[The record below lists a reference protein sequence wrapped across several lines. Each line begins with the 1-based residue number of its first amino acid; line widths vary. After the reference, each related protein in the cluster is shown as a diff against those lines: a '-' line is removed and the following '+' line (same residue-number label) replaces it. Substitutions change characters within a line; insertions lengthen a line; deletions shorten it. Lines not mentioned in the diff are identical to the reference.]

1 MSKPPLD
8 QKSANAPAHRINHQ
22 IRVPQ
27 IRVIGP
33 EGAQLGIMTPKEA
46 LTIAQDSGLD
56 LVEVAPQAR
65 PPVCRILD
73 YGKFR
78 YEQAKKTSA
87 SKASRVAVKELRLR
101 PKTDT
106 HDVETKVKQ
115 ATGFLIKGDRVKF
128 VMRMRGREIAH
139 RDLWIEKMHEI
150 MVALKE
156 ISTIVSSP
164 RSDGRMITAML
175 EPNREYIQANLTA
188 LTNKAASAPPVSDE
202 DDSDDDDDDRDDDDL
217 DGIDGSDTDETT

>member
-115 ATGFLIKGDRVKF
+115 ATGFLIKGDRVKSD
-128 VMRMRGREIAH
+128 VCSSDLAH

-188 LTNKAASAPPVSDE
+188 LTNKAAFVFFVFDE
-202 DDSDDDDDDRDDDDL
+202 DDSDDDDDDDREDGDETSASDDAN
-217 DGIDGSDTDETT
+217 TDETT

>member
-1 MSKPPLD
+1 MNKQPTD

-33 EGAQLGIMTPKEA
+33 EGAQLGIMSPKEA
-46 LTIAQDSGLD
+46 LTLAQDSGLD

-78 YEQAKKTSA
+78 YEQAKKTSS
-87 SKASRVAVKELRLR
+87 SKASRVAIKELRLR

-106 HDVETKVKQ
+106 HDVETKIKH

-139 RDLWIEKMHEI
+139 RDLWIEKMNEI
-150 MVALKE
+150 IVALKE
-156 ISTIVSSP
+156 ICNVVAPP

-175 EPNREYIQANLTA
+175 EPNRDYIQANLTT
-188 LTNKAASAPPVSDE
+188 LTNKAASAPPPVE
-202 DDSDDDDDDRDDDDL
+202 DDDDDDDDDD
-217 DGIDGSDTDETT
+217 DVPSDDASSPDDNS

>member
-1 MSKPPLD
+1 MNRQPID

-33 EGAQLGIMTPKEA
+33 EGAQLGIMSPKEA
-46 LTIAQDSGLD
+46 LTIAQDAGLD

-78 YEQAKKTSA
+78 YEQAKKASS
-87 SKASRVAVKELRLR
+87 SKASRVAIKELRLR

-106 HDVETKVKQ
+106 HDVETKIKQ

-139 RDLWIEKMHEI
+139 RDLWIEKMNDLI
-150 MVALKE
+150 VALRE
-156 ISTIVSSP
+156 ICNVVASP

-175 EPNREYIQANLTA
+175 EPNRDYIQANLAA
-188 LTNKAASAPPVSDE
+188 LTNKAASAPPVDDDE
-202 DDSDDDDDDRDDDDL
+202 DDDDDD
-217 DGIDGSDTDETT
+217 GDTDTDGDGDDGAADSGEA